1 MLELHGSGGFDPDG
15 GKSEG
20 CRWHGICAALS
31 VERGRA
37 GCYDRRYEKRLAATA
52 SLNNFSTILP
62 ASVAGASVA
71 GRIRTGHGKTRI
83 RQEIDNMFLKNKIRQ
98 LCLAGAL
105 TFAACVP
112 LAATASDRLSKV
124 PG

>member
-1 MLELHGSGGFDPDG
+1 
-15 GKSEG
+15 
-20 CRWHGICAALS
+20 
-31 VERGRA
+31 
-37 GCYDRRYEKRLAATA
+37 
-52 SLNNFSTILP
+52 
-62 ASVAGASVA
+62 
-71 GRIRTGHGKTRI
+71 
-83 RQEIDNMFLKNKIRQ
+83 MFLKNKIRQ